1 MHRFF
6 LAALIVTSLG
16 VSACFHAP
24 PRDGRDGYDNR
35 HEQSHDDNDNRNRHE
50 QRSRDDDRRDQE
62 HDGRN

>member
-35 HEQSHDDNDNRNRHE
+35 NRHE